1 MDKVSTDA
9 EETFAVIWRNTSG
22 KAVGGWL
29 TLTEVDGLK
38 ELSNVSIVDDCFSN
52 FYTTTLFRIR

>member
-52 FYTTTLFRIR
+52 F